1 MNADEKVVAIL
12 EQVHEKLRWL
22 VSLTAA
28 SHVAGL
34 SQKEAVEKLG
44 AFGMSA
50 KAISEIT
57 GYPETSVAPALSR
70 AKKADKAK
78 GRER

>member
-1 MNADEKVVAIL
+1 MNSDEKVVALL

-44 AFGMSA
+44 VIGLPA
-50 KAISEIT
+50 KAISELT
-57 GYPETSVAPALSR
+57 GYPVTSVAPALSR
-70 AKKADKAK
+70 SKAKKKP
-78 GRER
+78 